1 MNSNKFQDFIVKHQ
15 LPKSYVDTIQ
25 NWFEPVAQEITAHQ
39 KDAGMPLVIGINGAQ
54 GSGKST
60 LADLLVFLLT
70 TQHSLSAVAMSI
82 DDFYYTREQRA
93 QLANTVHPLLA
104 TRGVPGTHDVA
115 LAEKTIHSLSHFLG
129 AVAVPKFNKA
139 IDDRLAEN
147 QWPVITKPVDVIV
160 LEGWCLGAQAQTD
173 AELQQAINDL
183 EQDEDPQAIWRRYVN
198 QQLSDNYANLFK
210 MVDTWIMLKAPS
222 FDCVFNWRLE
232 QENKLRVSLSQ
243 NPTTTQQDIDKIMD
257 DKAVGRFIKF
267 YQRITQY
274 LLTTLPNKVNYLFE
288 LDENRVIQSLNYP
301 QQLKPSDVVI
311 FTDMDGSLL
320 DHYDYNHQAADLLLK
335 QLDDNNIPVI
345 PNTSK
350 TFAELLVI
358 RKSLNNQH
366 PFIAE
371 NGAAVFI
378 PVGYFT
384 EQPADT
390 RQAGEFWLKEFVESR
405 EYWQSLLAD
414 LPNKFNGCYTSFS
427 QSSIDDIMAM
437 TGLNRES
444 AICSSQRAYGEPLA
458 WSGSEEDKLEF
469 ISLLNKRGA
478 TILQGGRFMHI
489 SGRCD
494 KGQALQ
500 WLLEL
505 YQHNSKKI
513 VTSIAIGDSQN
524 DIQMLEQA
532 DIALLIRSPVHE
544 LPTLDRKHNLYISN
558 NTGPAGWNEGVN
570 TILGAM
576 KHQSV

>member
-15 LPKSYVDTIQ
+15 LPKSYIDTIQ
-25 NWFEPVAQEITAHQ
+25 NWFAPVAQEIDVHQ
-39 KDAGMPLVIGINGAQ
+39 KDAGIPLVIGINGAQ

-82 DDFYYTREQRA
+82 DDFYYTRDQRS
-93 QLANTVHPLLA
+93 QLANTVHPLIA
-104 TRGVPGTHDVA
+104 TRGVPGTHDVK
-115 LAEKTIHSLSHFLG
+115 LVEKTIHSLSHFRG
-129 AVAVPKFNKA
+129 AVALPKFNKA
-139 IDDRLAEN
+139 IDDRLAESE
-147 QWPVITKPVDVIV
+147 WPVITKPVDVIV
-160 LEGWCLGAQAQTD
+160 LEGWCLGAQAQTE
-173 AELQQAINDL
+173 AELQQPVNDL
-183 EQDEDPQAIWRRYVN
+183 EQDEDPQAIWRGYVN
-198 QQLSDNYANLFK
+198 QQLSDNYSNLFELI
-210 MVDTWIMLKAPS
+210 DTWIMLKAPS

-243 NPTTTQQDIDKIMD
+243 NLATTQQDIDKIMD

-267 YQRITQY
+267 YQRITQH

-301 QQLKPSDVVI
+301 QQFKTTDVVI

-384 EQPADT
+384 EQPIDT
-390 RQAGEFWLKEFVESR
+390 MQSGEFWLKEFVKDR
-405 EYWQSLLAD
+405 KYWQSLLAD
-414 LPNKFNGCYTSFS
+414 LPDKFNSCYNSFA

-444 AICSSQRAYGEPLA
+444 AICSSQRAYGEPVT

-494 KGQALQ
+494 KGRALQ

-505 YQHNSKKI
+505 YQHNSKKT

-532 DIALLIRSPVHE
+532 DIALLIRSPVHP
-544 LPTLDRKHNLYISN
+544 LPTLERDNNLYISN

>member
-15 LPKSYVDTIQ
+15 LPKSYVDTIH
-25 NWFEPVAQEITAHQ
+25 NWFEPVAQEIALHQ

-60 LADLLVFLLT
+60 LADLLVFLLS
-70 TQHSLSAVAMSI
+70 TQHSLSAVAISI
-82 DDFYYTREQRA
+82 DDFYYTRGQRA
-93 QLANTVHPLLA
+93 QLENTVHPLLA

-115 LAEKTIHSLSHFLG
+115 LATTTIKSLSHFLG
-129 AVAVPKFNKA
+129 PIAVPQFNKA
-139 IDDRLAEN
+139 IDDRLAKSE
-147 QWPVITKPVDVIV
+147 WPVITKAVDVII
-160 LEGWCLGAQAQTD
+160 LEGWCLGAQAQTEAD
-173 AELQQAINDL
+173 LQQPVNDL
-183 EQDEDPQAIWRRYVN
+183 EKDEDPQAIWRRYVN
-198 QQLSDNYANLFK
+198 QQLSGNYSNLFK
-210 MVDTWIMLKAPS
+210 LIDTLIMLKAPS

-243 NPTTTQQDIDKIMD
+243 NPATTQQDIDKIMD

-267 YQRITQY
+267 YQRITQH

-301 QQLKPSDVVI
+301 QHIKTSDLVI

-358 RKSLNNQH
+358 RKSLNNHH

-378 PVGYFT
+378 PIGYFA

-390 RQAGEFWLKEFVESR
+390 RQAGEFWLKEFVESC

-414 LPNKFNGCYTSFS
+414 LPEKFNDCYTSFA
-427 QSSIDDIMAM
+427 QSSIDDIMSM

-458 WSGSEEDKLEF
+458 WSGSEKDKLEF

-489 SGRCD
+489 SGGCD

-500 WLLEL
+500 WLLEQ
-505 YQHNSKKI
+505 YQHHAEKRL
-513 VTSIAIGDSQN
+513 TSIAIGDSQN
-524 DIQMLEQA
+524 DIQMLEKA
-532 DIALLIRSPVHE
+532 DIALLIRSPVHD
-544 LPTLDRKHNLYISN
+544 LPTLERDNNLYISKT
-558 NTGPAGWNEGVN
+558 TGPEGWNEGVN
-570 TILGAM
+570 YILGAM

>member
-15 LPKSYVDTIQ
+15 LPKSYVDTIH
-25 NWFEPVAQEITAHQ
+25 NWFEPVAQEIASHQ

-60 LADLLVFLLT
+60 LADLLVYLLT

-82 DDFYYTREQRA
+82 DDFYYTREQRV

-104 TRGVPGTHDVA
+104 TRGVPGTHDIA
-115 LAEKTIHSLSHFLG
+115 LAEKTIQSLRHFQA

-139 IDDRLAEN
+139 IDDRLAESE
-147 QWPVITKPVDVIV
+147 WPIINKPVDVIV
-160 LEGWCLGAQAQTD
+160 LEGWCLGAQAQTEAD
-173 AELQQAINDL
+173 LQQAVNDL
-183 EQDEDPQAIWRRYVN
+183 EQDEDPQAIWRCYVN
-198 QQLSDNYANLFK
+198 QQLKDNYSNLFK
-210 MVDTWIMLKAPS
+210 LIDTWIMLKAPS

-232 QENKLRVSLSQ
+232 QENKLRLSLSQ
-243 NPTTTQQDIDKIMD
+243 NPTTTKQDIDKIMD

-267 YQRITQY
+267 YQRITQD
-274 LLTTLPNKVNYLFE
+274 LLTTLPNKVNYLYE

-301 QQLKPSDVVI
+301 QQSKTSDVVI

-335 QLDDNNIPVI
+335 QLEANNIPVI

-350 TFAELLVI
+350 TFAELLNI

-366 PFIAE
+366 PFIVE

-384 EQPADT
+384 QQPADT
-390 RQAGEFWLKEFVESR
+390 RQEGEFWLKEFVESR
-405 EYWQSLLAD
+405 EYWQSLLAV
-414 LPNKFNGCYTSFS
+414 LPDKFNGCYTSFA

-458 WSGSEEDKLEF
+458 WVGSEEDKLEF

-489 SGRCD
+489 SGSCD

-500 WLLEL
+500 WLMQQ
-505 YQHNSKKI
+505 YQEHSEKRL
-513 VTSIAIGDSQN
+513 TSIAIGDSQN
-524 DIQMLEQA
+524 DIKMLEQA
-532 DIALLIRSPVHE
+532 DIALLIRSPVHP
-544 LPTLDRKHNLYISN
+544 LPTLERNNNLYISDS
-558 NTGPAGWNEGVN
+558 TGPEGWNEGVN

>member
-1 MNSNKFQDFIVKHQ
+1 MNSNEFQDFIVKHQ
-15 LPKSYVDTIQ
+15 LPKSYIDTIQ
-25 NWFEPVAQEITAHQ
+25 NWFEPVAQEIALHQ
-39 KDAGMPLVIGINGAQ
+39 KDAGRPLVIGINGAQ

-60 LADLLVFLLT
+60 LADLLVFLLS

-93 QLANTVHPLLA
+93 HLANTVHPLLA

-115 LAEKTIHSLSHFLG
+115 LITTTIHSLSHFLG
-129 AVAVPKFNKA
+129 PTAVPQFNKA
-139 IDDRLAEN
+139 IDDRLAESE
-147 QWPVITKPVDVIV
+147 WPVITKPVDVIV
-160 LEGWCLGAQAQTD
+160 LEGWCLGAQAQTEAD
-173 AELQQAINDL
+173 LQQSVNDL
-183 EQDEDPQAIWRRYVN
+183 EQDEDPQVIWRGYVN
-198 QQLSDNYANLFK
+198 KQLSDNYSNLFK
-210 MVDTWIMLKAPS
+210 LIDTWIMLKAPS

-232 QENKLRVSLSQ
+232 QENKLQVSLSL
-243 NPTTTQQDIDKIMD
+243 NRATTQQNIDKIMD

-267 YQRITQY
+267 YQRITQH
-274 LLTTLPNKVNYLFE
+274 LLMTLPNKVNYLFE
-288 LDENRVIQSLNYP
+288 LDAKREIQSLNYP
-301 QQLKPSDVVI
+301 QQFKTSDVVI

-320 DHYDYNHQAADLLLK
+320 DHYDYNHQVADLLLK

-358 RKSLNNQH
+358 RKSINNQH

-378 PVGYFT
+378 PIGYFT
-384 EQPADT
+384 EQPAGT
-390 RQAGEFWLKEFVESR
+390 RQQGEFWLKEFVENR
-405 EYWQSLLAD
+405 EHWQSLLAD
-414 LPNKFNGCYTSFS
+414 LPDKFNDCYTSFA
-427 QSSIDDIMAM
+427 QSSIDEIMVM

-444 AICSSQRAYGEPLA
+444 ANCSSQRAYGEPLA
-458 WSGSEEDKLEF
+458 WSGSEEDKLEL
-469 ISLLNKRGA
+469 ISLLNQRGA
-478 TILQGGRFMHI
+478 TILQGGRFMHV

-494 KGQALQ
+494 KGLALQ
-500 WLLEL
+500 WLLEQ
-505 YQHNSKKI
+505 YQHHSEKRL
-513 VTSIAIGDSQN
+513 TSIAIGDSQN
-524 DIQMLEQA
+524 DIQMLEKA

-544 LPTLDRKHNLYISN
+544 LPTLERDNNLYISN

>member
-15 LPKSYVDTIQ
+15 LPKSYVDTIH
-25 NWFEPVAQEITAHQ
+25 NWFEPVAQEIASHQ

-60 LADLLVFLLT
+60 LADLLVYLLT

-104 TRGVPGTHDVA
+104 TRGVPGTHDIA
-115 LAEKTIHSLSHFLG
+115 LAEKTIQSLRHFLG

-139 IDDRLAEN
+139 IDDRLAESK
-147 QWPVITKPVDVIV
+147 WPVITQPVDVII
-160 LEGWCLGAQAQTD
+160 LEGWCLGAQAQTE
-173 AELQQAINDL
+173 AYLQQSVNDL

-198 QQLSDNYANLFK
+198 QQLKGNYSNLFK
-210 MVDTWIMLKAPS
+210 LIDTWIMLKAPS

-232 QENKLRVSLSQ
+232 QENKLLVSLSQ
-243 NPTTTQQDIDKIMD
+243 NPATTQQDSDKIMD
-257 DKAVGRFIKF
+257 DQAVGRFIKF
-267 YQRITQY
+267 YQRITQH
-274 LLTTLPNKVNYLFE
+274 LLTTLPNKVNYLYE

-301 QQLKPSDVVI
+301 QQSKTSDVVI

-335 QLDDNNIPVI
+335 QLEANNTPVI

-350 TFAELLVI
+350 TFAELLNI

-366 PFIAE
+366 PFIVE

-384 EQPADT
+384 QQPADT
-390 RQAGEFWLKEFVESR
+390 RQEGEFWLKEFVESR

-414 LPNKFNGCYTSFS
+414 LPDKFNGCYTSFS

-444 AICSSQRAYGEPLA
+444 ASCSSQRAYGEPLA
-458 WSGSEEDKLEF
+458 WVGSEEDKLEF

-489 SGRCD
+489 SGPCD
-494 KGQALQ
+494 KGQALE
-500 WLLEL
+500 WLLEQ
-505 YQHNSKKI
+505 YQHNAQKRL
-513 VTSIAIGDSQN
+513 TSIAIGDSQN
-524 DIQMLEQA
+524 DIKMLEQA
-532 DIALLIRSPVHE
+532 DIALLIRSPVHQ
-544 LPTLDRKHNLYISN
+544 LPTLKRNNNMYISDS
-558 NTGPAGWNEGVN
+558 TGPEGWNEGVN

>member
-1 MNSNKFQDFIVKHQ
+1 MTSNKFQDFIVKHQ

-25 NWFEPVAQEITAHQ
+25 NWFEPVAQEIALHQ
-39 KDAGMPLVIGINGAQ
+39 KEAGMPLVIGINGAQ

-115 LAEKTIHSLSHFLG
+115 LAEKTIHSLSDFRG
-129 AVAVPKFNKA
+129 PTSVPQFNKA
-139 IDDRLAEN
+139 IDDRLAES
-147 QWPVITKPVDVIV
+147 QWPVISKPVDVIV
-160 LEGWCLGAQAQTD
+160 IEGWCLGAQAQTEAD
-173 AELQQAINDL
+173 LEQPVNDL
-183 EQDEDPQAIWRRYVN
+183 EQDEDPQEIWRYYVN
-198 QQLSDNYANLFK
+198 QQLSGNYSNLFE
-210 MVDTWIMLKAPS
+210 VIDTWIMLKAPS

-243 NPTTTQQDIDKIMD
+243 NRATTQQDIDKIMD
-257 DKAVGRFIKF
+257 EEAAGRFIKF
-267 YQRITQY
+267 YQRITEH
-274 LLTTLPNKVNYLFE
+274 LLATLPNRVNYLFE

-301 QQLKPSDVVI
+301 HHIKAPGLII

-320 DHYDYNHQAADLLLK
+320 DHHDYNHQAADALLK
-335 QLDDNNIPVI
+335 QLADNNIPVI

-350 TFAELLVI
+350 TLAELLII

-378 PVGYFT
+378 PIGYFP
-384 EQPADT
+384 EQPAGT
-390 RQAGEFWLKEFVESR
+390 RQQGEFWLKEFVENR
-405 EYWQSLLAD
+405 EHWQSLLAV
-414 LPNKFNGCYTSFS
+414 LPDKFNDCYTSFA

-444 AICSSQRAYGEPLA
+444 SICSSQRAYGEPLA
-458 WSGSEEDKLEF
+458 WSGSEEDKLEL

-500 WLLEL
+500 WLLEQ
-505 YQHNSKKI
+505 YQHYSEKKVI
-513 VTSIAIGDSQN
+513 SIAIGDSEN
-524 DIQMLEQA
+524 DIQMLEKA
-532 DIALLIRSPVHE
+532 HIALLIRSPVHD
-544 LPTLDRKHNLYISN
+544 LPTLERDNNLYISKT
-558 NTGPAGWNEGVN
+558 TGPEGWNEGVN
-570 TILGAM
+570 TILAAM